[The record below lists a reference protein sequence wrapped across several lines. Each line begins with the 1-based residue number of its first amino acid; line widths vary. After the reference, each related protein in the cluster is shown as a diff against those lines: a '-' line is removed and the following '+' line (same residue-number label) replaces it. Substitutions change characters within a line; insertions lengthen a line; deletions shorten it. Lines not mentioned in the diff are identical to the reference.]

1 MELVNVRKI
10 ITIWSCKY
18 EIRRN
23 VGGKIHRNR
32 PPTVAHLLGI
42 EKSYW
47 PHAIL
52 APLASGIA
60 VDYSEE
66 DFLRYR
72 DEAKP
77 LAEEIIKS
85 LES

>member
-1 MELVNVRKI
+1 
-10 ITIWSCKY
+10 
-18 EIRRN
+18 
-23 VGGKIHRNR
+23 
-32 PPTVAHLLGI
+32 LLGI